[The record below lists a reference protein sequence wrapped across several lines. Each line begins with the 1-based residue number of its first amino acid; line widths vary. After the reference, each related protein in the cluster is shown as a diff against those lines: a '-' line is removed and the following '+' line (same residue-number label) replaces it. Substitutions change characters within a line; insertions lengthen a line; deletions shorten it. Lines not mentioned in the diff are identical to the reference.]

1 MEESCPPDLVTVK
14 QEEVRVKVEPEV
26 VVKQEP
32 GYLLPNTSLLKQP
45 AIVFRSVRGEVV
57 KHWSDTN
64 RKRWLEVV
72 K

>member
-1 MEESCPPDLVTVK
+1 MTVK

-45 AIVFRSVRGEVV
+45 AIVFRSARGEVV
-57 KHWSDTN
+57 KRWSDTHRN
-64 RKRWLEVV
+64 RWLEVV

>member
-1 MEESCPPDLVTVK
+1 MTVK

-45 AIVFRSVRGEVV
+45 AIVFRSDSLTVRGEVV

-64 RKRWLEVV
+64 GNRWLEVV